1 MVTGWLQLGYTWY
14 YLLPSSG
21 EMVTGWKYIGTSW
34 YYFESNGAMV
44 TGWKQID
51 NKWYYLEPT
60 GQMVTGWKFIG
71 SFWYYF
77 NSSGVMQ
84 TGWLNVNNNDY
95 YLNELGQMLTGW
107 QLLVREGYNKRNG
120 IYKEYYNYFNSSGE
134 LVTDSDKKGD
144 SGGNNTYQNYKNL
157 NAGNLSI
164 INLSY
169 YTDCC
174 FHSEFITDYAA
185 NTWNALPNCHS
196 SFSQESYAFYAD
208 IRVYDS
214 DNLDDSKNAVT
225 YFYYSS
231 NVISPGTSNWDL
243 NMIYINTN
251 NDVEAPTMMHE
262 FGHTLGLS
270 HRITNK
276 YSIMYYTDRRMVT
289 LF

>member
-1 MVTGWLQLGYTWY
+1 MVTGWLQLGNTWY

-21 EMVTGWKYIGTSW
+21 QMVTGWQYIGNYW

-44 TGWKQID
+44 TGWKYIGG
-51 NKWYYLEPT
+51 NWYYLDEN
-60 GQMVTGWKFIG
+60 GHMLTGWF
-71 SFWYYF
+71 
-77 NSSGVMQ
+77 Q
-84 TGWLNVNNNDY
+84 DNNDKYY
-95 YLNELGQMLTGW
+95 YLHSDGHMLTGW
-107 QLLVREGYNKRNG
+107 QLLVREGYYKKNG

-144 SGGNNTYQNYKNL
+144 SGGNNTYQNYKIL

-225 YFYYSS
+225 YFYYSG
-231 NVISPGTSNWDL
+231 NVKSPGTSNWDL

-289 LF
+289 TPQQCDIAVVNCLY